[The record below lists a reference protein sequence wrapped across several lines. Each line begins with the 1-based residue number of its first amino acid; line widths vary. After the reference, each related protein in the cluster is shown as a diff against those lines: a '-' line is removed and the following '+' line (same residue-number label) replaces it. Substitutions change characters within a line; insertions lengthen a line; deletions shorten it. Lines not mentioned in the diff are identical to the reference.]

1 MRFSYWTEILRQ
13 RMAGLSRRR
22 RVPHAHHQAER
33 CEDRCLPTVSALLLT
48 DAFNPALKDLT
59 IVCDSADDIS
69 VSVSGGLVQIQ
80 VGTNGGAQTTLVSQ
94 PTVTAAA
101 LARIDIF
108 GSDSTNRISVNG
120 VTIANG
126 FGSSLILTVSAGDG
140 NDLIDAT
147 GSDIGVSL
155 SGGNGADTI
164 NGGSANDTLNGNDG
178 ADSITG
184 NLGNDSLAGGNGADT
199 VFGNAGNDSLDGGDG
214 ADSLNAGDGNDSVDG
229 GNGADSID
237 GGLSDDTLNGDGGND
252 TILGNDGNDSILG
265 GADNDSIFGGIGND
279 TINGQAGN
287 DTISGDAGNDSV
299 FGGDGTDSISGGDG
313 NDTLNGDAGNDTI
326 SGDAGDD
333 SLLGGAGNDS
343 ISGADGNDSILGQ
356 SGNDTLV
363 GGGGG
368 DSVDGGD
375 GNDLVQELTPTA
387 VALPSLSISDA
398 VLTEGTPPPLFN
410 PAQTSTVGTGG
421 GAANAID
428 EVTVNDFNG
437 DGRPDVAVV
446 TRSQAVH
453 IMLNNGNGT
462 FTAGGSFA
470 IGQFSLG
477 ITSGDFNG
485 DGKFD
490 IAATNAND
498 ATVSVLMGN
507 GDGTFANQVLLALP
521 QFSFPRGI
529 VAADV
534 NGDGH
539 LDLITANAVGQS
551 VSVFVND
558 GTGNFN
564 QRVDTAT
571 GANTNPQVL
580 VAKDFDGDGRVDVA
594 VACNGSAQVK
604 ILHNTN
610 GTLSVASTIA
620 VGPQPDAVTA
630 VDVDRDGHLDLAV
643 ANFGNRTLSILQN
656 NGTGS
661 FSLINTL
668 PLQASIAGYWLTT
681 SDFNKDGNPDIAI
694 GNAGQL
700 NVTSQVMV
708 YAGNG
713 NGTFQGRLDIQF
725 PNNPI
730 TVGGAIVAAD
740 VNGDGNIDLVG
751 GSVVSDRVFALL
763 NTGLPLIVP
772 TTTLTVTLSKPS
784 SLPVTVDYTTADGL
798 ANAASD
804 YQATSGTFTF
814 APGQTTQTITVR
826 SRPDNTPEPTEN
838 FFLNLSNPTNATI
851 GDSQGQVTLLDDDGG
866 VPGPTM
872 SITSA
877 SIPEGNAGVTNVV
890 LTVSLSAPSAQII
903 TVNYG
908 TQDVTATANSD
919 YGPVSGLLTF
929 NPGTTTQTITVPVS
943 GDTTPELDELLRVNL
958 SNPTNV
964 VLASTHGDITILNDD
979 GVAGNPVLLGGN
991 GNDTILGS
999 DSAETINGGAGN
1011 DSIDA
1016 GGGNDSVYG
1025 GAGNDTINGG
1035 DGNDSIDGQ
1044 SGNDLIDGGAGDD
1057 QLLWSGSNGGK
1068 DTLSGS
1074 SGYDTAI
1081 VNGTGLADSLSVGQN
1096 SVGQLTVTQNGVAL
1110 VVNTGTIPNVII
1122 NGNGGNDAI
1131 TIGSLDQTIGFV
1143 LTVNGGDGNDTLSA
1157 AGAALGNVRL
1167 GLYGQAGD
1175 DSLVGST
1182 GNDTLDGG
1190 DGNDSLDGGAGND
1203 SLSGGA
1209 GNDVIIGGDGNDT
1222 INGGDGDDNLIG
1234 GNGNDSILG
1243 GLGNDTLQGQAGND
1257 TLAGQE
1263 GDDKLIGL
1271 SGNDSLDGGTG
1282 ADTLDGGDGNDT
1294 LTGGAGDDSLT
1305 GGTGD
1310 DLLLGGDGN
1319 DTLDGGD
1326 GNDVLNGGDGDDVL
1340 IGGNGNDSM
1349 AGGNGNDI
1357 MNGGAGND
1365 VMTGN
1370 DGNDSMAGGA
1380 GNDTLL
1386 GGDGDDSINGQGGT
1400 DILAGNQGI
1409 NTLIT
1414 DASDTVNEL
1423 FVLPQSLLDKLD
1435 GV

>member
-1 MRFSYWTEILRQ
+1 MRFSYWTEKLRQ

-22 RVPHAHHQAER
+22 RASSTGRHVER
-33 CEDRCLPTVSALLLT
+33 CEERCLPTVSALLIT
-48 DAFNPALKDLT
+48 DAFNPLLQDLT

-69 VSVSGGLVQIQ
+69 VSVSGGNVQIQ
-80 VGTNGGAQTTLVSQ
+80 VGTNGGAQTTLLSQ
-94 PTVTAAA
+94 PTVTPAA

-108 GSDSTNRISVNG
+108 GSDSANRIVVNN
-120 VTIANG
+120 VTTANG
-126 FGSSLILTVSAGDG
+126 YSASLILTVSAGDG

-147 GSDIGVSL
+147 NSDIGVSL

-164 NGGSANDTLNGNDG
+164 NGGLGNDTLNGNDG
-178 ADSITG
+178 ADLITG
-184 NLGNDSLAGGNGADT
+184 NAGNDSLAGGNGADT
-199 VFGNAGNDSLDGGDG
+199 VFGNAGNDTIDGGDG
-214 ADSLNAGDGNDSVDG
+214 ADSLNGGDGNDSVYG
-229 GNGADSID
+229 GNGNDSID
-237 GGLSDDTLNGDGGND
+237 GGIGDDTLNGDGGND

-265 GADNDSIFGGIGND
+265 GADNDSIFGGNGND

-287 DTISGDAGNDSV
+287 DTISGDAGNDSLL
-299 FGGDGTDSISGGDG
+299 GGDGTDSINGGDG
-313 NDTLNGDAGNDTI
+313 DDTISGGAGNDTI
-326 SGDAGDD
+326 SGDAGND

-343 ISGADGNDSILGQ
+343 MNGADGNDTILGQ
-356 SGNDTLV
+356 SGNDTLI

-375 GNDLVQELTPTA
+375 GNDLVQELAPTA

-410 PAQTSTVGTGG
+410 PVQVSAVGG
-421 GAANAID
+421 GATTGID
-428 EVTVNDFNG
+428 DVTVNDFNG
-437 DGRPDVAVV
+437 DGRPDIAVV
-446 TRSQAVH
+446 TRSQTVR

-462 FTAGGSFA
+462 YTAGGSFA

-485 DGKFD
+485 DGKID

-507 GDGTFANQVLLALP
+507 GDGTFATQVLLALP

-551 VSVFVND
+551 VSVFLND
-558 GTGNFN
+558 GSGNFN

-571 GANTNPQVL
+571 GANTNPQAL

-594 VACNGSAQVK
+594 VVCNASGQVK

-610 GTLSVASTIA
+610 GTLAVASTIA
-620 VGPQPDAVTA
+620 VGAQPDAVTA

-661 FSLINTL
+661 FSQISTL
-668 PLQASIAGYWLTT
+668 PLQGSIGGYWLT
-681 SDFNKDGNPDIAI
+681 SGDFNKDGNTDIAI
-694 GNAGQL
+694 GNA
-700 NVTSQVMV
+700 NVTNQVMV
-708 YAGNG
+708 YVGNG
-713 NGTFQGRLDIQF
+713 DGTFQVRQDTQF
-725 PNNPI
+725 PNNPV

-740 VNGDGNIDLVG
+740 LNGDGNIDLVG
-751 GSVVSDRVFALL
+751 GSYVSNSVFALL

-772 TTTLTVTLSKPS
+772 TTTLTVTLSKAS
-784 SLPVTVDYTTADGL
+784 SLPVIVDYTTVDGL
-798 ANAASD
+798 AKAASD
-804 YQATSGTFTF
+804 YQATSGTLTF

-826 SRPDNTPEPTEN
+826 SRPDNIPEPTEN

-851 GDSQGQVTLLDDDGG
+851 GDSQGHVTLLDDDGG

-908 TQDVTATANSD
+908 TQDVTALANSD

-929 NPGTTTQTITVPVS
+929 NPGTTTQTITVPII
-943 GDTTPELDELLRVNL
+943 GNTTPEPDKLLRVNL
-958 SNPTNV
+958 SNPVNI
-964 VLASTHGDITILNDD
+964 VLANTHGDITVLNDD

-991 GNDTILGS
+991 GNDTIIGS
-999 DSAETINGGAGN
+999 DSAEIINGGAGN

-1016 GGGNDSVYG
+1016 GAGNDTVYG

-1035 DGNDSIDGQ
+1035 AGNDLIDGQ

-1057 QLLWSGSNGGK
+1057 QLVWSGENGGK
-1068 DTLSGS
+1068 DTLSGT

-1096 SVGQLTVTQNGVAL
+1096 SVGQLTVTQNGVTL
-1110 VVNTGTIPNVII
+1110 VVNTGTIPNLII

-1143 LTVNGGDGNDTLSA
+1143 LTVNGGDGNDTISA

-1167 GLYGQAGD
+1167 GLYGQAGN

-1257 TLAGQE
+1257 TLLGQE

-1294 LTGGAGDDSLT
+1294 LTGGAGDDSLS
-1305 GGTGD
+1305 GGAGD

-1357 MNGGAGND
+1357 LNGGAGND
-1365 VMTGN
+1365 LLTGN
-1370 DGNDSMAGGA
+1370 DGNDTMAGGS

-1386 GGDGDDSINGQGGT
+1386 GGDGDDSINGQGGA
-1400 DILAGNQGI
+1400 DVLAGNEGV

-1414 DASDTVNEL
+1414 DATDTVDEL
-1423 FVLPQSLLDKLD
+1423 FTLPQSLLDKLA